1 MVIRLF
7 HANQATKERNGSL
20 PDRILEP
27 FPQDAI
33 PEKSARLNQQQDY
46 CYFRL
51 SCSSSLAS
59 TDHPR

>member
-33 PEKSARLNQQQDY
+33 PEMQD
-46 CYFRL
+46 
-51 SCSSSLAS
+51 
-59 TDHPR
+59 